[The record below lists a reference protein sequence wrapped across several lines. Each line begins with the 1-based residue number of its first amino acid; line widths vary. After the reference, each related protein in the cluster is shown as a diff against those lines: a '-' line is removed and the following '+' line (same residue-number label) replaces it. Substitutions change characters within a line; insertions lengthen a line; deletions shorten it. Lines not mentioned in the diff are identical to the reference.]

1 MRIFLYLTIK
11 TTTNSPKTLCPIPML
26 GRSASQKQQPPR
38 RRFQPWVIKGGLTP
52 ASEISGVDRIKER
65 LIRLGVR
72 PGGPTFPEV
81 MRQILREQFPWI
93 GEETTLDSIEKYH
106 F

>member
-1 MRIFLYLTIK
+1 MRPIGNEGRRASPPR
-11 TTTNSPKTLCPIPML
+11 NSQEDLFMSDDQNGDEQSVGAVPNPDGGHVSINE
-26 GRSASQKQQPPR
+26 QQPPR

-72 PGGPTFPEV
+72 LGGPTFPEV
-81 MRQILREQFPWI
+81 MRKI
-93 GEETTLDSIEKYH
+93 
-106 F
+106 

>member
-1 MRIFLYLTIK
+1 MSDDQ
-11 TTTNSPKTLCPIPML
+11 NGDEQSVGAVSSPDGGQVSIDEE
-26 GRSASQKQQPPR
+26 QPPR
-38 RRFQPWVIKGGLTP
+38 RRFQPEVIKGGLTP
-52 ASEISGVDRIKER
+52 ESEISAVDRTRER

-81 MRQILREQFPWI
+81 MRQLLRQQFPWMD
-93 GEETTLDSIEKYH
+93 EETLDSIQECH